1 MNVLRKLVAISC
13 LLWVA
18 ILAVAG
24 TWTPNNFLYEP
35 SLGAKG
41 EIEKTL
47 FDTGLERVDKRL
59 GYEIWV
65 GDPKYGSTL
74 QAAVTA
80 IGGNQTVL
88 RIPAGNWSIGDNLTI
103 PANVTL
109 KPERGAILIVATTK
123 TLTINGGLEAGLYKI
138 FSCTGTG
145 KVILGN
151 NSVAVALPQWFGAT
165 GDGTTDDT
173 AALNATVAAVPVG
186 GVIHLIPGTYKT
198 SGWLINKTVSLIA
211 DTPFLYGSG
220 SQAATVKAA
229 GSQAYV
235 LKLQGTYTPDASN
248 FLHPYL
254 RNINIDADNKTI
266 SDAAFVMDCCHLA
279 RLEGCSF
286 QNANGHGI
294 RLRTMWELRMRDFFI
309 ANCGSLDT
317 GSAFFIDGPTP
328 LDYTRGSSDVSIQG
342 GIWTSNRGRWLDVSS
357 LANIDGFWFEGNKLE
372 LDNLTIRNTVNTDV
386 LHIGAASRTMI
397 LNNTFATF
405 GANYGKYT
413 NLIWLGGVN
422 DDGNNGG
429 YGNCSNVI
437 RGNRAYGHTGSG
449 VINGLYLAANAP
461 TCVEEDNV
469 FVSDTSDTCPNV
481 NVSTYPQLINRT
493 WRNYCT
499 SLFPVNPL
507 PDREL
512 PGFLS
517 IHKLSRGALVRPF
530 VADANCVN
538 NAGTVLSL
546 TPADIGAP
554 PLIFTS
560 LDLSRYVGHSATN
573 LLVRMRVRLSAVG
586 SVTIT
591 ANLSAAWAP
600 VSVAG
605 ITSTSWTWVTFSIP
619 ITTITQANH
628 LLDMYFLSIELGIP
642 NLLID
647 GVEFDMVTVP

>member
-1 MNVLRKLVAISC
+1 MGRVLLALVCTLFLVSQ
-13 LLWVA
+13 VM
-18 ILAVAG
+18 AG
-24 TWTPNNFLYEP
+24 AWTSNNFLYKP
-35 SLGAKG
+35 ATGARG
-41 EIEKTL
+41 DDEKVK
-47 FDTGLERVDKRL
+47 FDSGLNRVDSRL
-59 GYEIWV
+59 ANEKWLNDSLYN
-65 GDPKYGSTL
+65 GDLAT
-74 QAAVTA
+74 AITA
-80 IGGNQTVL
+80 IGSAKTVL
-88 RIPAGNWSIGDNLTI
+88 SIPAGNWPVAANLTV
-103 PANVTL
+103 PANLTL
-109 KPERGAILIVATTK
+109 KLTHGAVLTIATTK
-123 TLTINGGLEAGLYKI
+123 TLTINGPLDAGLYPV

-145 KVILGN
+145 KVTFGPG
-151 NSVAVALPQWFGAT
+151 SVQAALPQWFGAT

-235 LKLQGTYTPDASN
+235 LKLQGTYTPDGGT

-254 RNINIDADNKTI
+254 RNININADNKTI
-266 SDAAFVMDCCHLA
+266 SDAAFVMEYCHLA

-294 RLRTMWELRMRDFFI
+294 RLRAMWELRMRDFFI

-372 LDNLTIRNTVNTDV
+372 LDNLTILNSVNTDV
-386 LHIGAASRTMI
+386 LHLGAASRTMI

-469 FVSDTSDTCPNV
+469 FVSDASDTCPNV

-493 WRNYCT
+493 WRNFCT

-517 IHKLSRGALVRPF
+517 IHKLSRGTLVRPF

-554 PLIFTS
+554 PLIFS
-560 LDLSRYVGHSATN
+560 FLDLSRYVGHSATN
-573 LLVRMRVRLSAVG
+573 LLVRMRVRLSAAG
-586 SVTIT
+586 SVTLA

-619 ITTITQANH
+619 IASITQANH
-628 LLDMYFLSIELGIP
+628 FLDMYFLSIESGTP

-647 GVEFDMVTVP
+647 GVEFTT